1 MFFPE
6 VALAGNVGFHLY
18 VHNIIINR
26 FLIFLKKKNWNEKD
40 HHYFCSN
47 QTWFGYDRFIDSKN
61 KKNDDT
67 FPAGLWITS
76 F

>member
-1 MFFPE
+1 MKRTITTFAPIKLDL
-6 VALAGNVGFHLY
+6 VIH
-18 VHNIIINR
+18 
-26 FLIFLKKKNWNEKD
+26 
-40 HHYFCSN
+40 
-47 QTWFGYDRFIDSKN
+47 DRFIDSKN